1 MRGTRPAGESQYGA
15 ANTLHPGRRA
25 KTQKFDTSIRNT
37 QLTLSANPTI
47 AAARAAVATAV
58 VASRAVLRRTIGLA
72 RSVPSGGQV
81 LTLVVTSGGSGYNF
95 TSPTTNTAATGGNG
109 TGLTI
114 NVTRTS
120 GAVTAVAVGN
130 NAGRGY
136 TVGDVISASLA
147 GGTGFTATIT
157 SVA

>member
-15 ANTLHPGRRA
+15 ANTLHPGRRN

-81 LTLVVTSGGSGYNF
+81 LTLVVTTGGTGYSF
-95 TSPTTNTAATGGNG
+95 TSPTANTAATGGNG

-120 GAVTAVAVGN
+120 GVVTAVAVGS
-130 NAGRGY
+130 NAGSGY
-136 TVGDVISASLA
+136 TVGDVISATLT
-147 GGTGFTATIT
+147 GGTGFTATVT